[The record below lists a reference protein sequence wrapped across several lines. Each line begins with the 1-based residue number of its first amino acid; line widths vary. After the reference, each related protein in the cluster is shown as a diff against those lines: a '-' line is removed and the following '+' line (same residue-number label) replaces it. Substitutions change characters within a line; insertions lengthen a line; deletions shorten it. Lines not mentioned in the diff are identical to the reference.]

1 MSEPTFPKSPRIDAL
16 DKVRGAAL
24 YAADQSR
31 PDMLHAALAV
41 STINRGEVL
50 SIDTRAARAL
60 TGVKLVLTH
69 ADMGEYKPP
78 GHVLAGGFGFQS
90 IQPML
95 SNKVAYRGQP
105 IALVV
110 AETLEAA
117 LEGAALIKAKYD
129 SQPFQVTL
137 DGAPPKD
144 IVAQQGSPLPQEM
157 FADKVAG
164 DADAAFAAA
173 AHRVDARYTH
183 PPQHQNPIEL
193 VSTVAEWRKGT
204 LVIHEGTQNSG
215 AIRHGLARQ
224 LGLDPARIE
233 VISPQCGG
241 GFGLKNSLQMQT
253 LFAAVASRKLG
264 QPVKLV
270 VPRSQLFHDASFRP
284 ASRHHIQLGADA
296 SGKILAAV
304 HEADQQTSRHD
315 LFPGVYAEMSARL
328 YGIPNFRG
336 RERLVRTDVQTP
348 GYMRAPFEQPASF
361 AFESAVDEL
370 AHTLGIDPVEL
381 RLRNDTQRD
390 VLTGKPLS
398 SRFLAEC
405 LQEGAKRFGWNKRK
419 AQPASMKAKN
429 GAAIGWGVACGAYKA
444 ATSPTMA
451 RIAATRDGRIL
462 FAVGGHEMGQGMRS
476 AIANVLVRQLRV
488 DPQALVIQVG
498 DTRGAPQHLTAGSWG
513 TASVV
518 PAAQEAAQALLAAL
532 AELAPGHDPAL
543 TPAQV
548 LALAGRERVEAE
560 VRRKAPGQPDA
571 VYGRLQGGM
580 PAPAGPAYPEFVSMS
595 YVAHFVEVSVEAVT
609 RRIRVLRVVSVVDCG
624 RVVSPVTADSQVRG
638 GVVWGIGAALR
649 EISEVDPRYGG
660 FLNADLAEYVVPVN
674 ADIGQIDVAFIDQ
687 PDPLLNATGVK
698 GLGEVAMVGVA
709 AAIANAVH
717 HATAKRIRHLPIRI
731 EDVL

>member
-1 MSEPTFPKSPRIDAL
+1 MTDSPFPGTPRIDAR
-16 DKVRGAAL
+16 DKVCGAAL
-24 YAADQSR
+24 YAADQGR

-41 STINRGEVL
+41 ATINRGEVR
-50 SIDTRAARAL
+50 SIDTRAARAVA
-60 TGVKLVLTH
+60 GVRLVLTH
-69 ADMGEYKPP
+69 TDMGDYKAP

-90 IQPML
+90 MQPML
-95 SNKVAYRGQP
+95 SNQIAYRGQP

-110 AETLEAA
+110 ADSLEAA
-117 LEGAALIKAKYD
+117 IEAASLIKARYD
-129 SQPFQVTL
+129 EQPSQLSL
-137 DGAPPKD
+137 DAPAKD
-144 IVAQQGSPLPQEM
+144 IVAQQGSPLPQAM

-164 DADAAFAAA
+164 DADAAFARAGVQ
-173 AHRVDARYTH
+173 VDAVYAH

-233 VISPQCGG
+233 VISPQAGG

-253 LFAAVASRKLG
+253 LFAAVAARKLG

-270 VPRSQLFHDASFRP
+270 VPRGQQFHDTSFRP
-284 ASRHHIQLGADA
+284 ASRHRIQLGADA
-296 SGKILAAV
+296 AGTITAAI
-304 HEADQQTSRHD
+304 HEADQQTSRYD
-315 LFPGVYAEMSARL
+315 LFPGSYAEMSARL

-348 GYMRAPFEQPASF
+348 GFMRAPYEQPASF
-361 AFESAVDEL
+361 AFESAIDEL
-370 AHTLGIDPVEL
+370 AYKLAIDPLEL
-381 RLRNDTQRD
+381 RLRNDTQTD

-405 LQEGAKRFGWNKRK
+405 LHEGARRFGWRRRN
-419 AQPASMKAKN
+419 ALPASMKAAD

-451 RIAATRDGRIL
+451 RIAATGDGRIL
-462 FAVGGHEMGQGMRS
+462 FTVAGHEMGQGMRT
-476 AIANVLVRQLRV
+476 AIANVLVRRLRV
-488 DPQALVIQVG
+488 APDMLVIRIG

-518 PAAQEAAQALLAAL
+518 PAAEHAAQALMETL
-532 AELAPGHDPAL
+532 AELAPGHAPGL
-543 TPAQV
+543 LPAQI
-548 LALAGRERVEAE
+548 LALAGRERVEVE
-560 VRRKAPGQPDA
+560 VRNKAPGQPDA
-571 VYGRLQGGM
+571 VFGRLQGGM
-580 PAPAGPAYPEFVSMS
+580 PAPMGPVYPDFVSMS
-595 YVAHFVEVSVEAVT
+595 YAAHFVEVIVEPVT
-609 RRIRVLRVVSVVDCG
+609 RRIRVARVVSVIDCG

-660 FLNADLAEYVVPVN
+660 FLNADLAEYVLPVH
-674 ADIGQIDVAFIDQ
+674 ADIPPIEVAFIDK
-687 PDPLLNATGVK
+687 PDPLLNASGVK

-709 AAIANAVH
+709 AAIANAVY
-717 HATAKRIRHLPIRI
+717 HATGKRVRHLPIRI

>member
-1 MSEPTFPKSPRIDAL
+1 MSEPTFPRSPRIDAF

-31 PDMLHAALAV
+31 PGMLHAALAV

-50 SIDTRAARAL
+50 SIDTRAAR
-60 TGVKLVLTH
+60 GVAGVRLVLTH
-69 ADMGEYKPP
+69 ADMGDYKPP

-90 IQPML
+90 MQPML
-95 SNKVAYRGQP
+95 SNRIAYRGQP

-117 LEGAALIKAKYD
+117 LEAASLVRAKYER
-129 SQPFQVTL
+129 QPFQVTL
-137 DGAPPKD
+137 EGAPAKD

-164 DADAAFAAA
+164 DADAAFAGA
-173 AHRVDARYTH
+173 AHRIDAHYLH

-193 VSTVAEWRKGT
+193 VSTVAEWRRGT

-241 GFGLKNSLQMQT
+241 GFGMKNSLQMQT
-253 LFAAVASRKLG
+253 LLAAVAARRLG

-284 ASRHHIQLGADA
+284 ASRHHIRLGASAD
-296 SGKILAAV
+296 GKILAAI

-315 LFPGVYAEMSARL
+315 LFPGSYAEMTARL

-336 RERLVRTDVQTP
+336 RERLVRLDTQTP

-361 AFESAVDEL
+361 AFESAIDEL
-370 AHTLGIDPVEL
+370 AQLLGLDPLAL
-381 RLRNDTQRD
+381 RLRNETRTD

-398 SRFLAEC
+398 SRFLADC
-405 LQEGAKRFGWNKRK
+405 LREGARRFGWDKRN
-419 AQPASMKAKN
+419 AQPGSMKAKD

-444 ATSPTMA
+444 ATSPAIA

-462 FAVGGHEMGQGMRS
+462 FTVAGHEMGQGMRS
-476 AIANVLVRQLRV
+476 AIASMLVRRLRV
-488 DPQALVIQVG
+488 APQALVIQIG

-518 PAAQEAAQALLAAL
+518 PAAQEAAEALLAAL

-548 LALAGRERVEAE
+548 LALAGRDRLEAE

-595 YVAHFVEVSVEAVT
+595 YAAHFVEVNVEPVT
-609 RRIRVLRVVSVVDCG
+609 RRIRVARVVSVVDCG
-624 RVVSPVTADSQVRG
+624 RVVSPLTADSQVRG

-660 FLNADLAEYVVPVN
+660 FLNADLAEYVVPVH
-674 ADIGQIDVAFIDQ
+674 ADIGSIEVAFIDQ
-687 PDPLLNATGVK
+687 PDPLLNAAGVK

-717 HATAKRIRHLPIRI
+717 HATGKRIRHLPIRI

>member
-1 MSEPTFPKSPRIDAL
+1 MNDSAFPTTPRIDAR

-24 YAADQSR
+24 YAADQAR
-31 PDMLHAALAV
+31 PGMLHAALAV
-41 STINRGEVL
+41 SIINRGEVR
-50 SIDTRAARAL
+50 SIDTRAARA
-60 TGVKLVLTH
+60 TSGVRLVLTH
-69 ADMGEYKPP
+69 ADMGEYQPA
-78 GHVLAGGFGFQS
+78 GHVLAGGFAFQS
-90 IQPML
+90 MQPML

-110 AETLEAA
+110 ADTLEAA
-117 LEGAALIKAKYD
+117 LEAAALVKAKYEE
-129 SQPFQVTL
+129 QPFQVTL
-137 DGAPPKD
+137 DAPEKD
-144 IVAQQGSPLPQEM
+144 IVAQHGSPLPQQM

-164 DADAAFAAA
+164 DADTFLAGAV
-173 AHRVDARYTH
+173 HKIDAEYLH

-241 GFGLKNSLQMQT
+241 GFGMKNSLQMQT
-253 LFAAVASRKLG
+253 LLAAVAARKLG

-284 ASRHHIQLGADA
+284 ASRHRIKLGADA
-296 SGKILAAV
+296 AGKILAAV

-315 LFPGVYAEMSARL
+315 LFPAAYAEMSARL

-370 AHTLGIDPVEL
+370 AALLGIDPVEL
-381 RLRNDTQRD
+381 RLRNDTQTD
-390 VLTGKPLS
+390 ALSGKPLS

-405 LQEGAKRFGWNKRK
+405 LRDGARRFGWSRRD
-419 AQPASMKAKN
+419 ARPASMKAAD

-444 ATSPTMA
+444 ATSPAIA

-462 FAVGGHEMGQGMRS
+462 FSVAGHEMGQGMRT
-476 AIANVLVRQLRV
+476 AIANALARRLRV
-488 DPQALVIQVG
+488 DPQALAIQIG

-518 PAAQEAAQALLAAL
+518 PAAEEAAQALLDAL
-532 AELAPGHDPAL
+532 AQLAPGHDPRL
-543 TPAQV
+543 KPAEV
-548 LALAGRERVEAE
+548 LALAGRERIDAE

-580 PAPAGPAYPEFVSMS
+580 PAPAGPVYPDFVSMS
-595 YVAHFVEVSVEAVT
+595 YAAHFVEVNVEPVT
-609 RRIRVLRVVSVVDCG
+609 RRIRVPRVVSVIDCG

-660 FLNADLAEYVVPVN
+660 FLNADLAEYVVPVH
-674 ADIGQIDVAFIDQ
+674 ADIGHIDVGFIDR
-687 PDPLLNATGVK
+687 PDPLLNASGVK

-717 HATAKRIRHLPIRI
+717 HATGKRIRRLPIRI